1 MFPQSSF
8 GLSLGPGC
16 GERRTAA
23 CPTAA
28 RTAPPRRDVMLALG
42 AGRVE
47 VESMTTKNPVKPSGA
62 SKRRAARVAAQSAA
76 TRRSSASSAVH
87 TLVAALR
94 RAMNKVEDVRDVVLG
109 DEGEEHRGAWT
120 LHVKLESDPVDGGFV
135 AECPDVPGAVAQ
147 GETEREAIE
156 NLIDAINGVLE
167 VKVER
172 FFESVEFEAPGRA
185 QYTVPM

>member
-1 MFPQSSF
+1 M
-8 GLSLGPGC
+8 
-16 GERRTAA
+16 A
-23 CPTAA
+23 
-28 RTAPPRRDVMLALG
+28 
-42 AGRVE
+42 
-47 VESMTTKNPVKPSGA
+47 TKNPVKPSGA
-62 SKRRAARVAAQSAA
+62 SRRRSVRAAAPTGA
-76 TRRSSASSAVH
+76 TPPRSPGPSAVH
-87 TLVAALR
+87 AIFAAVR
-94 RAMNKVEDVRDVVLG
+94 RALNKVEDVRDIVLG

-120 LHVKLESDPVDGGFV
+120 LHVELEPDPIDGGFV

-147 GETEREAIE
+147 GETEREAID